1 MANKLFVII
10 RNYFF
15 RLKMATTLYDR
26 IIAFKNSNTKPSD
39 IFFSDSDDDDNF
51 DEEPVESL
59 EDRALKFYQENLT
72 KRPSEICQLT
82 TLMREYN
89 IPFDSYKPYTY
100 RYSNYK
106 EYEFTDNESLLNV
119 LRDVKSYCHT
129 LVATKTT
136 TNEHNQTLTE
146 KFYYGDIFFGYVVE
160 NIICK
165 IIDKTFNKNIKCD
178 SCCSDSENEADNDRN
193 IMMEVIYELYIKN
206 KSDVHREFFIE
217 YIKDN
222 EVNKYISFDQFIL
235 IISYLDRGLYQW
247 YRQQYV
253 VDNHIVH
260 DVNNRID
267 YCKFDHDFNM
277 SVVFTICKLILNN
290 DLSKSL
296 SFSFQHTDGENGLID
311 VYTDEIIIDIKTTA
325 QKPMLFCEEDNK
337 ELPANVVSC
346 KDQLS
351 IYATRLTTHNYSL
364 PKIIC
369 MINPGMNTIS
379 TWNYK
384 C

>member
-1 MANKLFVII
+1 MI
-10 RNYFF
+10 
-15 RLKMATTLYDR
+15 TTLYDR
-26 IIAFKNSNTKPSD
+26 IIAFKNSNTKPTD
-39 IFFSDSDDDDNF
+39 ILLSDSDDDDNF
-51 DEEPVESL
+51 ADSDVETLEEK
-59 EDRALKFYQENLT
+59 ALKFYQENLT

-89 IPFDSYKPYTY
+89 VPFDDYKPYTY

-136 TNEHNQTLTE
+136 TNEANQTLTE

-165 IIDKTFNKNIKCD
+165 IIDKTFNKNVKCD
-178 SCCSDSENEADNDRN
+178 RCNSDECDSDNDCDHDRN
-193 IMMEVIYELYIKN
+193 VMMEVIYELYIKN

-235 IISYLDRGLYQW
+235 IISYLDRGLYQY
-247 YRQQYV
+247 YRV
-253 VDNHIVH
+253 IN

-290 DLSKSL
+290 DLSKAL
-296 SFSFQHTDGENGLID
+296 TFSFQHTDGENGLID
-311 VYTDEIIIDIKTTA
+311 VYTDEMIIDIKTTA
-325 QKPMLFCEEDNK
+325 KKPMLFCEEDNI

-351 IYATRLTTHNYSL
+351 IYATRLATHNYPL

-369 MINPGMNTIS
+369 MINPVMNTIS
-379 TWNYK
+379 TWSCK